1 MKYRIKNHIIVIF
14 GASGDLAKHKLLPA
28 IYSIYKGNKFL
39 DKQLILGAGRS
50 SISDE
55 MFRENTLNQ
64 LLKNLPDEKDSIIKF
79 CDNLF
84 FQTLDTSKETEYLKI
99 KARIQDLQEEYNID
113 DNILFYLSTPP
124 KLYYVI
130 PEFLAKVGLN
140 DRKDGFKR
148 IIIEKPFGEDEQTAR
163 SLNKHLLKY
172 YREKQLFRIDHYLG
186 KETVQNLLVF
196 RFANA
201 MFEPLWNANYIEN
214 IQIYANESVGISD
227 RGGYYD
233 GVGAIKDMV
242 QNHMLQLLCISAMEP
257 PISMDSQ
264 AIRNESLNVLKSI
277 RAFVDDEDIAK
288 NIVVAQYLGDAN
300 NKCYKEELNISK
312 ESTTET
318 YAAIR
323 LYIDNW
329 RWKNMPF
336 YIRTGKRLSSR
347 VSEVVVNFK
356 GTPHS
361 FFSKSPLKDIS
372 NNQLIIRIQPD
383 EGIKLK
389 FLGKTPGTGFATS
402 EVEMNFSYKDMGL
415 SNIPPA
421 YERLILDALLGDN
434 TLFARNDAVEAA
446 WSIIDPISDLL
457 SRRGQE
463 FLKYYETGSYGPKE
477 ADELLSEQGH
487 LWRNPTEKLSKVK

>member
-1 MKYRIKNHIIVIF
+1 MKYSIKSHIIVIF
-14 GASGDLAKHKLLPA
+14 GASGDLARYKLLPA
-28 IYSIYKGNKFL
+28 IYNIFKGNNL
-39 DKQLILGAGRS
+39 AGRQLILGAGRS
-50 SISDE
+50 DISDE
-55 MFRENTLNQ
+55 MFRKSTLNQ
-64 LLKNLPDEKDSIIKF
+64 LLKDLPDEEDSIIRF

-84 FQTLDTSKETEYLKI
+84 FQTLDTSEETEYLKI
-99 KARIQDLQEEYNID
+99 KARIQALQAEYNID

-140 DRKDGFKR
+140 DREHGYKR

-201 MFEPLWNANYIEN
+201 IFEPLWNANYIDN
-214 IQIYANESVGISD
+214 IQIYANENVGISD

-242 QNHMLQLLCISAMEP
+242 QNHMLQLLCIAAMEP
-257 PISMDSQ
+257 PVSMDSK

-277 RAFVDDEDIAK
+277 RSFVNDEDIAK

-300 NKCYKEELNISK
+300 NKGYKEESNVSK
-312 ESTTET
+312 DSTTET

-329 RWKNMPF
+329 RWRDMPF

-356 GTPHS
+356 ETPHS
-361 FFSKSPLKDIS
+361 FFSKRSLKNIS

-389 FLGKTPGTGFATS
+389 FLGKTLGTGFDTS
-402 EVEMNFSYKDMGL
+402 TVEMHFSYEDMGL

-446 WSIIDPISDLL
+446 WSIIDPISDFL
-457 SRRGQE
+457 SRRAQE
-463 FLKYYETGSYGPKE
+463 VLRYYETGSYGPEE
-477 ADELLSEQGH
+477 ADKLLSDEGH
-487 LWRNPTEKLSKVK
+487 LWRNPKEQLSKVK